1 MKNLMQNLIEETQEF
16 AIDGFYKVLINK
28 TEQAKKELKFIQ
40 KILEKNSNFVLD
52 SNIGINT
59 PAGKMGV
66 MTYMYGMLVL
76 IRNAET
82 VVFRADTKA
91 VCGFYKEDDIEDDR
105 YVMVPFLGADKI
117 KMGIEIDH
125 ILRDANIHVEVHDET
140 DSFDGPWQWEMPK
153 KQKLLI
159 GVPSEIVN
167 LSGKQRYAT
176 NVAKEFVPLIEQ
188 ELRKEQQFEAILRNI
203 DVNKMARA

>member
-1 MKNLMQNLIEETQEF
+1 MKNLMKNLIEETQEF
-16 AIDGFYKVLINK
+16 AIEGFYKVLITK
-28 TEQAKKELKFIQ
+28 TEQAKKELKLIQ
-40 KILEKNSNFVLD
+40 EIFEKNSNFILD
-52 SNIGINT
+52 SNVGIST
-59 PAGKMGV
+59 PAGKMGI
-66 MTYMYGMLVL
+66 MSYMYGMLVL

-91 VCGFYKEDDIEDDR
+91 ICGFYKEDNR
-105 YVMVPFLGADKI
+105 YIMVPFLGADKI
-117 KMGIEIDH
+117 KMGIEIDR

-167 LSGKQRYAT
+167 LSGRQRYAT

-188 ELRKEQQFEAILRNI
+188 ELRKEQQFEAILKNI
-203 DVNKMARA
+203 DSKKMARA